1 MCFKFLKKGFSQ
13 IIAGPIFGSQDKG
26 ITPGG
31 PMDAFSMNTGN
42 LLLQQDRW
50 SSALE
55 FISPPELLILND
67 VFIVLTGAPYERIV
81 IRNNDKTYEI
91 EHATATLIKKGSKIS
106 FHNKKHGFR
115 SYFCYKSAENSNGK
129 NLISKRKKF
138 DLISKWYSSDNSI
151 RVVRGPEYYTLE
163 NPEAFFDCY
172 WKIGLSTSQMGMRL
186 ESPKIRLKSNCKNMI
201 SEPVAD
207 GTVQLTQSGPII
219 LLKHR
224 QTIGGY
230 PRIFNVI
237 SADVDLLGQ
246 YSPLQ
251 SIKFSEVSMTE
262 ALNIKEKK
270 NNILKNTT

>member
-13 IIAGPIFGSQDKG
+13 KIDGPEFGSQDKG

-42 LLLQQDRW
+42 LLLEQDRW
-50 SSALE
+50 TRALE

-67 VFIVLTGAPYERIV
+67 AFIVLTGAPYERIV
-81 IRNNDKTYEI
+81 IRNNDKT
-91 EHATATLIKKGSKIS
+91 
-106 FHNKKHGFR
+106 
-115 SYFCYKSAENSNGK
+115 SALYLN
-129 NLISKRKKF
+129 
-138 DLISKWYSSDNSI
+138 
-151 RVVRGPEYYTLE
+151 
-163 NPEAFFDCY
+163 
-172 WKIGLSTSQMGMRL
+172 
-186 ESPKIRLKSNCKNMI
+186 
-201 SEPVAD
+201 
-207 GTVQLTQSGPII
+207 GTVQLTQSEPII

-237 SADVDLLGQ
+237 YADVDLLGQ

-251 SIKFSEVSMTE
+251 SIKFSEVSITK

-270 NNILKNTT
+270 NNILKNTI